1 MTNYCCHRDGNDKS
15 TASAIKKSRVNQQ
28 HVSLTNQKV
37 PVADKDSLWQRML
50 SLTSQLT
57 QSKLKQEAVGAARS
71 IQKPSSGSSDTSKN
85 PYSTPQDRIDTG
97 ASNNNDQS
105 IISSD
110 NLNRYSQTTS
120 YPTYRSDPSPTQ
132 SEEEKR
138 VQYRRLQQ
146 YWDEYYKR
154 YYESI
159 GKGALDNL
167 SYKFA

>member
-1 MTNYCCHRDGNDKS
+1 
-15 TASAIKKSRVNQQ
+15 
-28 HVSLTNQKV
+28 
-37 PVADKDSLWQRML
+37 ML

-71 IQKPSSGSSDTSKN
+71 IQKPSSDNSDTSKS
-85 PYSTPQDRIDTG
+85 PYSTSQDKVD
-97 ASNNNDQS
+97 ASMSSNNDQN
-105 IISSD
+105 IISND

-120 YPTYRSDPSPTQ
+120 YPSYRSDPSPTQ
-132 SEEEKR
+132 SEEEKQL
-138 VQYRRLQQ
+138 QYRRLQQ

-159 GKGALDNL
+159 GKGNLDVL